1 MLQKCVITVCTLL
14 LAATNNC
21 VVAQEAHP
29 FDRPLEELSRQFE
42 VDLLRAF
49 ESSQIP
55 VETEKQR
62 LTLTDPQLIPK
73 LQAII
78 ESSDDALAEEVTRFL
93 KESRQE
99 LSKSVENWSQTAAES
114 RKIPDDFKEVRDNRL
129 IESRI
134 TPDYNKFQVFLSRI
148 PDNLWL
154 LLGLPIA
161 LSAWCFFFRESIRR
175 TLFQFRAA
183 HLFQFPSYL
192 TNKELIVGA
201 SAVNVVG
208 IILMTIIW
216 FIIGACLPVDTNP
229 NAEIQDPSKSNLPSR
244 IKASTAL
251 RKHTDYRLLGP
262 APTTNQFT
270 ASIDEMRTDF
280 ADAVLTRYTAQRL
293 NNLQVEY
300 IAKVNEREQEFASAV
315 LSADNYIESVER
327 VEQYYPFIL
336 VILLLPLG
344 VVQLRRSGSKQL
356 LCYACNA
363 PTLNPKLNEPA
374 FLICGDPVC
383 GQETLKTDATY
394 DRLLFSTV
402 GETNGGKTQWLIT
415 LNDMI
420 NHSNLPSQW
429 KLFPSLVPEVQE
441 HLTSIM
447 KSTRSTGKGL
457 VTPPDRA
464 NNLPLTFEEH
474 GILPSRKFIGI
485 CDYGGEWTGVR
496 EDTQVSRRRAL
507 ASDGFLYFLDPT
519 QSGDQYQRLMEFHS
533 QLKEEADV
541 NNNKKSLDKPVA
553 VVLSKIDLVDEA
565 SGALMDSLRATLNA
579 KTINLNLIYD
589 RSQCVVDHLQHIFP
603 DWDVE
608 RRLREVFGEKYCF
621 FPMSTVII
629 TPDENGVDEDPRRF
643 QKPIGVFEPLMWLL
657 HMRGC
662 RVFEA
667 DNPY

>member
-1 MLQKCVITVCTLL
+1 MLQKYAITACTLFL
-14 LAATNNC
+14 LATCNSIGAE
-21 VVAQEAHP
+21 EANQ
-29 FDRPLEELSRQFE
+29 FDHSLEELSRQFE
-42 VDLLRAF
+42 LDLLRVF

-55 VETEKQR
+55 AESVEKQA
-62 LTLTDPQLIPK
+62 TITDPQLIPK
-73 LQAII
+73 LKNII
-78 ESSDDALAEEVTRFL
+78 DSSDKALEEEVTRFL
-93 KESRQE
+93 KESSQE
-99 LSKSVENWSQTAAES
+99 LSTSITNWRQTAAES
-114 RKIPDDFKEVRDNRL
+114 RNIPNDLEVVYNNRL
-129 IESRI
+129 IDSRI
-134 TPDYNKFQVFLSRI
+134 TPAYSKLQVLLSRI
-148 PDNLWL
+148 RLNLWL
-154 LLGLPIA
+154 LIGLPVA

-175 TLFQFRAA
+175 TAFQFRAA

-192 TNKELIVGA
+192 TNKELILGA

-208 IILMTIIW
+208 IILMAIVW
-216 FIIGACLPVDTNP
+216 FMIGVGLPVDANP
-229 NAEIQDPSKSNLPSR
+229 STETPDPAESNWPSR

-251 RKHTDYRLLGP
+251 IKHTDYKLLGP
-262 APTTNQFT
+262 APSTNQFT
-270 ASIDEMRTDF
+270 SSIDEMRTDF

-300 IAKVNEREQEFASAV
+300 IAKVNEREQEFASTV
-315 LSADNYIESVER
+315 RRADIYIESVEKA
-327 VEQYYPFIL
+327 ELWYPFIL
-336 VILLLPLG
+336 GTLFLPLA
-344 VVQLRRSGSKQL
+344 VAQLRRSRSKQL

-363 PTLNPKLNEPA
+363 PTLNPKQNEPA

-415 LNDMI
+415 LNDMVNRSI
-420 NHSNLPSQW
+420 LPEQW

-447 KSTRSTGKGL
+447 KSTQATGTGL
-457 VTPPDRA
+457 VTPADRA

-533 QLKEEADV
+533 QLKEEAGV

-553 VVLSKIDLVDEA
+553 VVLSKIDLVDQ
-565 SGALMDSLRATLNA
+565 GNDVFMDSLHETLTA
-579 KTINLNLIYD
+579 STINLNLIYA
-589 RSQCVVDHLQHIFP
+589 RSQYVVDHLQHIFP
-603 DWDVE
+603 EWDVE

-621 FPMSTVII
+621 FPTSTVSI
-629 TPDENGVDEDPRRF
+629 TPNEDGVDEDERRF
-643 QKPIGVFEPLMWLL
+643 KKPIGVVEPLMWLL

>member
-1 MLQKCVITVCTLL
+1 L

-29 FDRPLEELSRQFE
+29 FDRPIEEWSQEFE
-42 VDLLRAF
+42 TDLLRAL
-49 ESSQIP
+49 ESSQKPAESVKKLVTI
-55 VETEKQR
+55 
-62 LTLTDPQLIPK
+62 TDLQLIPK
-73 LQAII
+73 LQTII
-78 ESSDDALAEEVTRFL
+78 DSSDETLEEEVTRFL
-93 KESRQE
+93 KESSQK
-99 LSKSVENWSQTAAES
+99 LSKSVKNWSQTAADS
-114 RKIPDDFKEVRDNRL
+114 QNIPDDLDLVYNNRL
-129 IESRI
+129 VESRI
-134 TPDYNKFQVFLSRI
+134 TPAYNKLQVLLSRI
-148 PDNLWL
+148 RLNLWL

-161 LSAWCFFFRESIRR
+161 LSAWCFSFRESIRR
-175 TLFQFRAA
+175 TAFQFRAA

-192 TNKELIVGA
+192 TNKDLIVGA

-208 IILMTIIW
+208 IILMVIIW
-216 FIIGACLPVDTNP
+216 FSIGVSLPVG
-229 NAEIQDPSKSNLPSR
+229 AHQSVKIQDPSKSNFPSR
-244 IKASTAL
+244 IQASAAL
-251 RKHTDYRLLGP
+251 KKHTDYELLGP

-270 ASIDEMRTDF
+270 TSIDAMRADF

-293 NNLQVEY
+293 NNLQVQY
-300 IAKVNEREQEFASAV
+300 IAKVNEREKEFASEV
-315 LSADNYIESVER
+315 RRADIYIESVVRLER
-327 VEQYYPFIL
+327 CYPFIL
-336 VILLLPLG
+336 VILFLPLA

-363 PTLNPKLNEPA
+363 PTLNPKQNEPA

-420 NHSNLPSQW
+420 NRSILPKQW

-447 KSTRSTGKGL
+447 RSTRATGTGL
-457 VTPPDRA
+457 VTPADRA

-519 QSGDQYQRLMEFHS
+519 QTGDQYQRLMEFHS
-533 QLKEEADV
+533 QLKEEANV
-541 NNNKKSLDKPVA
+541 NNNKQSLDKPVA
-553 VVLSKIDLVDEA
+553 VVLSKIDLVGQGSDVF
-565 SGALMDSLRATLNA
+565 MDSLHLTLNA
-579 KTINLNLIYD
+579 PTINLNLIYN
-589 RSQCVVDHLQHIFP
+589 RSQHVVDHLQHIFP

-621 FPMSTVII
+621 FPMSTVSI
-629 TPDENGVDEDPRRF
+629 TPDEDGVDEDHRRF

>member
-21 VVAQEAHP
+21 VVAQEVHP

-363 PTLNPKLNEPA
+363 PTLNPKQNEPA